1 MIDDRETTEVQIVFT
16 RSGPYHIFI
25 AQQRDSRESL
35 IDAMSRRNDRAR
47 IVAFGKY
54 DVLRSGSGALANS
67 FENVHCVICIMC
79 GMSEVK
85 LRSRM
90 KNLLM
95 FAPNLLLLSARLM
108 VDPRV
113 PATERVLVA
122 GAILYA
128 VIPLDFIPDM
138 LPFVGQVDDAYL
150 IAISL
155 LRLMTVTDP
164 LVVRQHWRGGG
175 DVVELVGSTALIAKK
190 LLPARIRRLLT
201 AQVEVRPPSLPR
213 PTQSGSERPIDH
225 AVDRVRQPTNY

>member
-1 MIDDRETTEVQIVFT
+1 MIDDRNAAEVEIVFT
-16 RSGPYHIFI
+16 RGGPNRIFI
-25 AQQRDSRESL
+25 AQQRDPREAL
-35 IDAMSRRNDRAR
+35 VHAMSRGHHGPR
-47 IVAFGKY
+47 IVALGKN
-54 DVLRSGSGALANS
+54 DVLRSGTGTLANS
-67 FENVHCVICIMC
+67 FEDVHCVICIM
-79 GMSEVK
+79 GAMSEVK

-95 FAPNLLLLSARLM
+95 FVPNLLLLSGRLM

-113 PATERVLVA
+113 PTTERVLVA

-128 VIPLDFIPDM
+128 FIPLDFIPDM

-164 LVVRQHWRGGG
+164 LVVQQHWRGGG

-190 LLPARIRRLLT
+190 ILPARIRRVLT
-201 AQVEVRPPSLPR
+201 AHVEVRPPLPSLKESSR
-213 PTQSGSERPIDH
+213 ERPVDH
-225 AVDRVRQPTNY
+225 PVDSVRESTHY